1 MRKKLS
7 LAAAMLHRPALLL
20 LDEPFEGVDPV
31 SALTVRR
38 VLDRYRHAGGTVVVS
53 SHVMEVLQR
62 FCDRVAII
70 DRGQVLAAGT
80 LDELAAD
87 STTLEEAFIAIVGEA
102 PTACW
107 TGWTRRRDRAGRRGR
122 SDLGAARPR

>member
-1 MRKKLS
+1 MIGDYSHGMRKKLS

-38 VLDRYRHAGGTVVVS
+38 VLDRYRHAGGVVVS

-70 DRGQVLAAGT
+70 DRGRCSPAGP
-80 LDELAAD
+80 LDELAA
-87 STTLEEAFIAIVGEA
+87 TAHHPGGGVHRHRRRVAHRRAVGLV
-102 PTACW
+102 
-107 TGWTRRRDRAGRRGR
+107 GRRRD
-122 SDLGAARPR
+122 